1 MIWLAALT
9 SAVSLQ
15 NAEPVT
21 ADCQLS
27 WELAGR
33 RWEPSVTCPTEAPE
47 AEALQA
53 VAADILEQSHVR
65 IESYFPLR
73 PNTITFVMTDDGWD
87 LSRVTPLHRAPP
99 SYPPNAAAD
108 GVAARCRGVV
118 ELRDNGRRRRDTWEC
133 RSNHENGPD
142 SGARPFE
149 RAATDAAR
157 NSYWLIPNQAVSP
170 CTEIDF
176 EFNTQSPDGS
186 TSMAPEF
193 PQADAPLCPA

>member
-9 SAVSLQ
+9 SALSLQ

-27 WELAGR
+27 WAQAGS
-33 RWEPSVTCPTEAPE
+33 RWEPGVTCPNAAPE

-53 VAADILEQSHVR
+53 VAADILQQSLVR

-73 PNTITFVMTDDGWD
+73 PSTLTFVMTDSGRD

-99 SYPPNAAAD
+99 RYPAYAAAD

-118 ELRDNGRRRRDTWEC
+118 ELRENGRRRRDTWDC
-133 RSNHENGPD
+133 RTNHENGPD
-142 SGARPFE
+142 AGARSFE

-157 NSYWLIPNQAVSP
+157 ESYWLIPNRTVAP
-170 CTEIDF
+170 CTEVDL
-176 EFNTQSPDGS
+176 EFNTERSDGS
-186 TSMAPEF
+186 TAMAPNF
-193 PQADAPLCPA
+193 PDDESPQCPA